1 MITKSRFVA
10 AVASASLLIAAMD
23 TAAAPSTV
31 FLEGTTVSFS
41 DYFEGSDVPANVGQ
55 PFSVKVTFDV
65 ANGTQTS
72 SSLPG
77 SSFSQSFA
85 VRGCRTIANGLCVE
99 DLGAQM
105 PVVTD
110 YSIAAAFAPGDL
122 RPIPTADYLWDL
134 TSRFNGRTTGID
146 PADTYSI
153 ERHQEQCTVMFADPE
168 IGYEEKNCVGT
179 FLWVYLTT
187 KSNTLLGS
195 TVLDLTKAP
204 NVAVVPPGQVGLTY
218 MSFERLD
225 ACLTAVD
232 EQPACTTLAYGPGS
246 VNWTGTLT
254 SVVVVS
260 QGPATKD
267 DCKKNGW
274 KAFGFKN
281 QGQCVSYV
289 NHLP

>member
-10 AVASASLLIAAMD
+10 AVASASLLLAAMD

-31 FLEGTTVSFS
+31 FLEGTTLSFS
-41 DYFEGSDVPANVGQ
+41 DDFEGSDVPGNVGQ

-65 ANGTQTS
+65 VNGTQTS
-72 SSLPG
+72 DSLPG

-85 VRGCRTIANGLCVE
+85 VRGCRTIVNGLCAE
-99 DLGAQM
+99 DSGAQM

-122 RPIPTADYLWDL
+122 LPIPTDQYLWDL

-153 ERHQEQCTVMFADPE
+153 ERHQEQCTVVAADPE
-168 IGYEEKNCVGT
+168 TGYEERDCVTT
-179 FLWVYLTT
+179 FFWVYLTT
-187 KSNTLLGS
+187 SVNTLLGS
-195 TVLDLTKAP
+195 SVLDLTKAP
-204 NVAVVPPGQVGLTY
+204 NIADVEPGQVGFTY
-218 MSFERLD
+218 VSSER
-225 ACLTAVD
+225 VD
-232 EQPACTTLAYGPGS
+232 ECLPVVDAEPACSTIAYLPGS
-246 VNWTGTLT
+246 IRWTGTLT

-260 QGPATKD
+260 QGPRTKD

-274 KAFGFKN
+274 KTFGFKN